1 MGKGEQG
8 NQFRCTVF
16 EGIQGAA
23 EQQRR
28 LGCDLEA
35 GKKKKKNGLLT
46 VRSVRESQVRL
57 ACWLACLLA
66 VLAAPTKDKLNRCMH

>member
-23 EQQRR
+23 EEQRR
-28 LGCDLEA
+28 LGWDLEA
-35 GKKKKKNGLLT
+35 GKRRKKRVVDSK
-46 VRSVRESQVRL
+46 VRSGK
-57 ACWLACLLA
+57 ACLLA
-66 VLAAPTKDKLNRCMH
+66 VLAAPTKNKLNRCMHQKIKA

>member
-23 EQQRR
+23 EEQRR
-28 LGCDLEA
+28 LGFDLEA
-35 GKKKKKNGLLT
+35 GKKKKKRVVDSKVSSG
-46 VRSVRESQVRL
+46 QVRL
-57 ACWLACLLA
+57 ACW
-66 VLAAPTKDKLNRCMH
+66 PF